1 MAPLGFQSKAK
12 HSKSAQQTPVLKDTK
27 TGKDEAEI
35 RSPAPEAASKQD
47 DGEIVCPEAPPPP
60 RHQIVPASPPKTP
73 EDPGKTDQKKPKRTL
88 LQVSREEPEDSCKKA
103 KTTATEKKANT
114 FDKADQV
121 ETPEKVSPY
130 NRRRDTCEICGVKRT
145 ATQRGCACPTCLQ
158 ILRKT
163 CGHQSVSKLKEEA
176 SLLQQVKESSLEA
189 QEEAHE
195 EAIDAVPGGKRM
207 RRIEAMLQKILQHLG
222 LD

>member
-73 EDPGKTDQKKPKRTL
+73 EDPGKNDQKKPKRTL

-121 ETPEKVSPY
+121 ETPEK
-130 NRRRDTCEICGVKRT
+130 
-145 ATQRGCACPTCLQ
+145 
-158 ILRKT
+158 
-163 CGHQSVSKLKEEA
+163 
-176 SLLQQVKESSLEA
+176 
-189 QEEAHE
+189 
-195 EAIDAVPGGKRM
+195 
-207 RRIEAMLQKILQHLG
+207 
-222 LD
+222 